1 MIRRFLMR
9 RSYNKG
15 QWSKA
20 RAYAERI
27 IHLPKEQE
35 LARSVVI
42 RSYWN
47 ESQYQK
53 VIQLNSTWGHTF
65 QELADKASYALAI
78 QKPGQSK
85 VHHPRILA
93 LQGGQPKPK
102 ARDIVWNPDDM
113 TKNFFQEGLR
123 LWMRHPNGWT
133 HWDMPEKFSLSST
146 HPSLLILTA
155 EVLLSPWVPST
166 KTEFPYSRAMGTKP
180 SLAFSAGTD
189 STAAS
194 FVMPE
199 DTILGYHRRNFTSM
213 IDHRNASR
221 LLNHLEIMRKKEI
234 LDVAS
239 NHELLRTYHY
249 KQIGFSTDFA
259 CASHLILLADTYD
272 IGAIGVG
279 MVLDNTWLWKGRKF
293 RDFSNTSYYQ
303 YWKRRFLD
311 AGIDLLI
318 PLGGVSEA
326 GAMKIC
332 QKENILPYMNSCLRG
347 DGASGCGACWKCFHK
362 NGPFGRPFDINAKE
376 IQIFLQRR
384 PLPTATHALWA
395 LKQLKQESQTPDLK
409 HLLEQD
415 FNWWTSY
422 YPPAT
427 EILPVRWKEG
437 ISTKIAS
444 HLQPME
450 QPFVLE
456 SVNHFDE

>member
-20 RAYAERI
+20 RAYANRI
-27 IHLPKEQE
+27 IELPKEQE
-35 LARSVVI
+35 LARSVII

-53 VIQLNSTWGHTF
+53 VLQLNSKWGHTF
-65 QELADKASYALAI
+65 QELADKSSYALAI
-78 QKPGQSK
+78 QEPGPSK

-93 LQGGQPKPK
+93 LHSSQPKPK
-102 ARDIVWNPDDM
+102 TRDIVWNSEDM
-113 TKNFFQEGLR
+113 TKNFFQEGPR

-133 HWDMPEKFSLSST
+133 HWDLPAKFSLSST
-146 HPSLLILTA
+146 HPALLILTA
-155 EVLLSPWVPST
+155 EILLSPWVPST
-166 KTEFPYSRAMGTKP
+166 KTDFPYSRAMGTRA

-194 FVMPE
+194 FVMPK
-199 DTILGYHRRNFTSM
+199 DTIHGYHRRNFSSM

-221 LLNHLEIMRKKEI
+221 LLNHMELMRQKEI
-234 LDVAS
+234 VDVAS

-259 CASHLILLADTYD
+259 CASHLILLADAYD

-279 MVLDNTWLWKGRKF
+279 MVLDNTWLRKGRKF
-293 RDFSNTSYYQ
+293 RDFPKTKYYQ
-303 YWKRRFLD
+303 YWKKRFLD
-311 AGIDLLI
+311 AGIDLLL

-332 QKENILPYMNSCLRG
+332 QKEEILPFMNSCLRG
-347 DGASGCGACWKCFHK
+347 NGTSGCGSCWKCFHK
-362 NGPFGRPFDINAKE
+362 NGPLGRPFDINSKE
-376 IQIFLQRR
+376 IQTFLQRR
-384 PLPTATHALWA
+384 PMPTATHALWA
-395 LKQLKQESQTPDLK
+395 LKQLKQEKQTPDLK

-422 YPPAT
+422 YPPGT
-427 EILPVRWKEG
+427 EILPARWKEG

-444 HLQPME
+444 YLQPME

>member
-1 MIRRFLMR
+1 MIRRFMMR
-9 RSYNKG
+9 RCYNKG
-15 QWSKA
+15 QWSQA
-20 RAYAERI
+20 RVHANKI
-27 IHLPKEQE
+27 IHLSGEQE

-53 VIQLNSTWGHTF
+53 VLQLNLTWGDTF
-65 QELADKASYALAI
+65 QELAEKSRYALSI
-78 QKPGQSK
+78 QQPGQSK
-85 VHHPRILA
+85 VYHPRVLA
-93 LQGGQPKPK
+93 LQGEQPEPK
-102 ARDIVWNPDDM
+102 IREFVWNPDDM
-113 TKNFFQEGLR
+113 TKNFFQEGRR
-123 LWMRHPNGWT
+123 LWMKHPNGWT

-146 HPSLLILTA
+146 HPALLILTA
-155 EVLLSPWVPST
+155 EVLLSPWVPSA
-166 KTEFPYSRAMGTKP
+166 KSVFPYPRAVGAQA

-194 FVMPE
+194 FVMPK
-199 DTILGYHRRNFTSM
+199 DTILGYHRRNFSTRL
-213 IDHRNASR
+213 DHRNASR
-221 LLNHLEIMRKKEI
+221 LLNHLEIMMQKNI

-249 KQIGFSTDFA
+249 KQIGFSTDLA

-293 RDFSNTSYYQ
+293 RDFPKTTYYQ
-303 YWKRRFLD
+303 YWKTRFLE
-311 AGIDLLI
+311 AGIDLLF

-332 QKENILPYMNSCLRG
+332 KKENILPFMNSCLRG

-395 LKQLKQESQTPDLK
+395 LKQLKHESQTPDLK
-409 HLLEQD
+409 HLLEDD
-415 FNWWTSY
+415 FSWWTCY
-422 YPPAT
+422 YPPAR
-427 EILPVRWKEG
+427 EILPARWNKG
-437 ISTKIAS
+437 ITDKIA
-444 HLQPME
+444 HYLDPME
-450 QPFVLE
+450 QPYAVE

>member
-1 MIRRFLMR
+1 MRRFLMR

-20 RAYAERI
+20 RAYANKI
-27 IHLPKEQE
+27 IHLPREQE

-47 ESQYQK
+47 ESQYEK
-53 VIQLNSTWGHTF
+53 VLQLNSTWDHAF
-65 QELADKASYALAI
+65 QELADKAAYTLAI

-93 LQGGQPKPK
+93 LQSGQPKPK
-102 ARDIVWNPDDM
+102 TRDIVWNPDDM

-133 HWDMPEKFSLSST
+133 HWDMPEKFSLSSI
-146 HPSLLILTA
+146 HPALLILTA
-155 EVLLSPWVPST
+155 EILLSPWVSST
-166 KTEFPYSRAMGTKP
+166 KTEFPYSRAMGANP

-199 DTILGYHRRNFTSM
+199 NTILGYHRRNFTSM

-221 LLNHLEIMRKKEI
+221 LLNHLETMKKKEI

-259 CASHLILLADTYD
+259 CASHLILLADVYD

-293 RDFSNTSYYQ
+293 RDFSKTPYYQ
-303 YWKRRFLD
+303 YWKRRFFH

-318 PLGGVSEA
+318 PLGGISEA

-332 QKENILPYMNSCLRG
+332 QEENILPFMNSCLRG

-422 YPPAT
+422 YPPAI
-427 EILPVRWKEG
+427 EILPARWKEG
-437 ISTKIAS
+437 ISTKIATY
-444 HLQPME
+444 LQPME
-450 QPFVLE
+450 QPFALE

>member
-1 MIRRFLMR
+1 MMRRFLMR

-15 QWSKA
+15 QWSQA
-20 RAYAERI
+20 RTHANKI
-27 IHLPKEQE
+27 IHLPKEKE

-53 VIQLNSTWGHTF
+53 VIHLNSIWGYIF
-65 QELADKASYALAI
+65 QELADKSRYALAT
-78 QKPGQSK
+78 QEPGLSK

-93 LQGGQPKPK
+93 LHSCQPKPK
-102 ARDIVWNPDDM
+102 IRDIVWNPDDM
-113 TKNFFQEGLR
+113 TKNFFQEGQR
-123 LWMRHPNGWT
+123 LWMKHPKGWT
-133 HWDMPEKFSLSST
+133 HWDMPEKFSLVST
-146 HPSLLILTA
+146 HPALLMLTA
-155 EVLLSPWVPST
+155 EILLSPWVPST
-166 KTEFPYSRAMGTKP
+166 KTDFPYSRAMGTQA

-194 FVMPE
+194 FVMPKN
-199 DTILGYHRRNFTSM
+199 TILGYHRRNFSSQLN
-213 IDHRNASR
+213 HKNASR
-221 LLNHLEIMRKKEI
+221 LLNYMGGTMHKNI

-259 CASHLILLADTYD
+259 CATHLILLADAYD

-293 RDFSNTSYYQ
+293 REFPQTTYYQ
-303 YWKRRFLD
+303 YWKKRFTD
-311 AGIDLLI
+311 AGLDLLF

-332 QKENILPYMNSCLRG
+332 EKENILPFMNSCLRG
-347 DGASGCGACWKCFHK
+347 DGTSGCGACWKCFHK

-395 LKQLKQESQTPDLK
+395 LKQMKQESQTPDLK

-422 YPPAT
+422 YPPAR
-427 EILPVRWKEG
+427 EILPARWNKG
-437 ISTKIAS
+437 ITDKIA
-444 HLQPME
+444 HYLEPME
-450 QPFVLE
+450 QPYAVE
-456 SVNHFDE
+456 SVNHFEE